1 MWARINVPIPKRNPN
16 NKNTTIKETAVT
28 TSALINGMLAMLT
41 HAFWV
46 IALVLDNPMAAATPI
61 NREIAVETTATNSE
75 VKIDFK
81 NGWLCTSSVY
91 HFPEKEMNE
100 KTVSPELKENT
111 IMTAIGT

>member
-1 MWARINVPIPKRNPN
+1 M
-16 NKNTTIKETAVT
+16 
-28 TSALINGMLAMLT
+28 G
-41 HAFWV
+41 
-46 IALVLDNPMAAATPI
+46 LVLDSPIAAATPI
-61 NREIAVETTATNSE
+61 NNEINVETTATNKE

-111 IMTAIGT
+111 IITAMGT